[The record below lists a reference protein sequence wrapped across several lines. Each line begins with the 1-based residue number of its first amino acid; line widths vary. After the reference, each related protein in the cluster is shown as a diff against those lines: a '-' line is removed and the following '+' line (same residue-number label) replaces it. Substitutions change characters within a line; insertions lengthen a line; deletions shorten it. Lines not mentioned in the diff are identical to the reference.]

1 MFLFAIVAIFLLYLI
16 YLLYLLFKRNK
27 QINYQKKEIELITNS
42 VSVGLCKI
50 DHNFELVWENET
62 IEKTYNVSEELLQSN
77 RSCGSILQSS
87 YFELVKEKLKGIRNE
102 EVVVLEGAMTK
113 NFEPKPIFEEGMIWL
128 KTVCTPLRS
137 KKGTIEYF
145 IVLIDD
151 HTNEKTVEYH
161 LEKQKNKIEAM
172 NGELK
177 EKSQIIVKQNFEL
190 EQINNQLKVS
200 NENLSQFAA
209 IAAHDLKAPLRTI
222 TSFSK
227 ILLRKYKEKI
237 NASDAEL
244 FNFIINDAQS
254 LKEMIDGLLEYS
266 RISNENLKLTAVSL
280 ENIIFMSV
288 SKLKASIREKSAE
301 IIVPDNFPM
310 VKGHA
315 TLVEQ
320 VILNLVNNS
329 LKFMPENVCPVIKIA
344 CKEYDENYVLISV
357 EDNGIG
363 IDKKYHDTI
372 FNIFRKLH
380 SKGEYKG
387 NGIGLSTCKKI
398 VESCGGTMWLESE
411 LGKGTTFF
419 FTLQKENLN
428 TYQKNEKYK
437 AYRIF
442 K

>member
-1 MFLFAIVAIFLLYLI
+1 
-16 YLLYLLFKRNK
+16 
-27 QINYQKKEIELITNS
+27 
-42 VSVGLCKI
+42 
-50 DHNFELVWENET
+50 
-62 IEKTYNVSEELLQSN
+62 
-77 RSCGSILQSS
+77 
-87 YFELVKEKLKGIRNE
+87 
-102 EVVVLEGAMTK
+102 
-113 NFEPKPIFEEGMIWL
+113 
-128 KTVCTPLRS
+128 
-137 KKGTIEYF
+137 
-145 IVLIDD
+145 
-151 HTNEKTVEYH
+151 
-161 LEKQKNKIEAM
+161 
-172 NGELK
+172 
-177 EKSQIIVKQNFEL
+177 
-190 EQINNQLKVS
+190 
-200 NENLSQFAA
+200 
-209 IAAHDLKAPLRTI
+209 
-222 TSFSK
+222 
-227 ILLRKYKEKI
+227 
-237 NASDAEL
+237 
-244 FNFIINDAQS
+244 
-254 LKEMIDGLLEYS
+254 MIDGLLEYS